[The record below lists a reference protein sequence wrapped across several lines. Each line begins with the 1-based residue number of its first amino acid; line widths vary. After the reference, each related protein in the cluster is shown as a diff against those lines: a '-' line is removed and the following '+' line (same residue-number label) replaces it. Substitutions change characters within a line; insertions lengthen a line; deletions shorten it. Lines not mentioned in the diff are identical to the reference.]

1 MHDIPLHVALSIAKS
16 AHARLGAALRRADV
30 VAICANS
37 PEHLLP
43 AACCLLPAACCLL
56 AASQARMAST
66 ERLRL
71 RRYRCSSN

>member
-1 MHDIPLHVALSIAKS
+1 MPDIPPHVALSVAKS

-56 AASQARMAST
+56 PAACCLLAAGGFAGPDGF
-66 ERLRL
+66 
-71 RRYRCSSN
+71 YR

>member
-1 MHDIPLHVALSIAKS
+1 MPDIPPYVALSVAKS

-37 PEHLLP
+37 PALLLP

-56 AASQARMAST
+56 PAA
-66 ERLRL
+66 
-71 RRYRCSSN
+71 CCPDGF